1 MLRDSVAASA
11 GCPRRLPAAR
21 IGAAL
26 LAALGLGFAFGPGL
40 ARPPSPAPPAAPVA
54 GLASVNAPLL
64 AAAMLRPPPLLVR
77 LRGDAGAPAERTRA
91 ALARVLAT
99 RVGARARLLLESG
112 WLPGPITIEV
122 NHHGDHFTRYRVPG
136 GELGE
141 TIVFDPDALPW
152 VDTEA
157 GLLRALP
164 ETVLAHE
171 LGHAVFKL
179 VSEEAV
185 IRAIENPVREDL
197 GLPRRLHF

>member
-1 MLRDSVAASA
+1 MLRDSAAA
-11 GCPRRLPAAR
+11 GAGGSPRWPPAR
-21 IGAAL
+21 TGAAL
-26 LAALGLGFAFGPGL
+26 LAALGLGLSLVPGL
-40 ARPPSPAPPAAPVA
+40 ARLARPAHPALPVA
-54 GLASVNAPLL
+54 GLPSVSAPALAALALLPAPL
-64 AAAMLRPPPLLVR
+64 PVR
-77 LRGDAGAPAERTRA
+77 LRGDPGAPAERTRA

-99 RVGARARLLLESG
+99 SVGARARQLLESG

-141 TIVFDPDALPW
+141 TIVFDPDSLPW

-185 IRAIENPVREDL
+185 IRAIENPVRDDL